1 MAKVFT
7 ILYEEAAEEDLHGLR
22 VYEARRIMDEVDT
35 QLTKNPA
42 MATRRKKLLEGLVSP
57 WDAVRPVWQ
66 FRVGDFRVFYD
77 VDEERQ
83 EVIVRAIRRKGT
95 KTTGEIL

>member
-1 MAKVFT
+1 
-7 ILYEEAAEEDLHGLR
+7 
-22 VYEARRIMDEVDT
+22 MDEVDT
-35 QLTKNPA
+35 HLTKRPA
-42 MATRRKKLLEGLVSP
+42 MATRRKKLLEGLVPP

-83 EVIVRAIRRKGT
+83 EVVVRAIRRKGT

>member
-1 MAKVFT
+1 MFT
-7 ILYEEAAEEDLHGLR
+7 ILYDEAAGDDLRALR
-22 VYEARRIMDEVDT
+22 VYEVRRVVDEVDR
-35 QLTKNPA
+35 QLMKEP
-42 MATRRKKLLEGLVSP
+42 MKSSRRKTLLAGLIPP

-66 FRVGDFRVFYD
+66 LRIGDFRVFYD

>member
-1 MAKVFT
+1 
-7 ILYEEAAEEDLHGLR
+7 
-22 VYEARRIMDEVDT
+22 MDEVDG

-42 MATRRKKLLEGLVSP
+42 DATRRKKLLEGLTPP

-66 FRVGDFRVFYD
+66 LRVGDFRVFYD

-95 KTTGEIL
+95 KTTREIL